1 MTALRRFRDRLG
13 RALEHPAVLP
23 GLGIA
28 GAVFVAVMV
37 SYALAGDK
45 LIGYDAHAY
54 YQAAA
59 LDDPYRAIHS
69 QAASTPWRAVQVQLP
84 PPLPRSC
91 RHVGPGSCGPV
102 PGA

>member
-59 LDDPYRAIHS
+59 LDDPYRATI
-69 QAASTPWRAVQVQLP
+69 ARRLRRRGGLYKYNYRRPCPGPVA
-84 PPLPRSC
+84 
-91 RHVGPGSCGPV
+91 VGPGSCGPV